1 MPRGRSS
8 QLSLD
13 LMSCSS
19 ILTLPG
25 LSSWR
30 PQASEFCCGH
40 TSSQQFRVN
49 ILCIFIGHM
58 DKSPWIV
65 SSMMNSSNQARGS
78 SVLKFR
84 VSTFGLGPQSGRQA
98 GPCYCSTS
106 LLQPLV
112 SFGPQWVS
120 LPYPMYMIAAVA
132 PWLVPSSLATRMVV
146 NLSSSGWSW
155 PVSAT

>member
-1 MPRGRSS
+1 
-8 QLSLD
+8 
-13 LMSCSS
+13 MSCSS

-65 SSMMNSSNQARGS
+65 SSMMNSSNQAREG
-78 SVLKFR
+78 LLYWN
-84 VSTFGLGPQSGRQA
+84 LGPPPLDLGLSLAGKQA
-98 GPCYCSTS
+98 RAIAAPACCSP
-106 LLQPLV
+106 LCPLV
-112 SFGPQWVS
+112 LSGPVS
-120 LPYPMYMIAAVA
+120 HITMYMIAAVA

-146 NLSSSGWSW
+146 SLSSSGWSW
-155 PVSAT
+155 PVSAA